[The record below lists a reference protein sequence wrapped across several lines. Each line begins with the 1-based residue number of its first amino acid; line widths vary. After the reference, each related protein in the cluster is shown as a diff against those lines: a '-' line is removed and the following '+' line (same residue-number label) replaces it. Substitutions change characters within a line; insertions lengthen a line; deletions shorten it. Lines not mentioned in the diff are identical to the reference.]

1 MYASTSECLSQ
12 PLLQHQ
18 QRWSEAEPKPC
29 RACSHPLSP
38 SSGVLASENTTW
50 NNPIT
55 KYLLLIVSR
64 TYTIDHIAY
73 LKLPLAKSNIIYAAF
88 RFFFF
93 LCFCNTQTR
102 MMNDWSTSK
111 KATKKAAFVIKKI
124 VFRLTSCLRQMEA
137 ERSQLNCDHTDVW
150 ECCKGI
156 LKSSVQR

>member
-38 SSGVLASENTTW
+38 SNGVLASENTTW

-88 RFFFF
+88 SYFFFCVF
-93 LCFCNTQTR
+93 VTR
-102 MMNDWSTSK
+102 KHERWTTEARPRK
-111 KATKKAAFVIKKI
+111 QQKKAAFVIKK
-124 VFRLTSCLRQMEA
+124 
-137 ERSQLNCDHTDVW
+137 NCFQIDFMSASDGGRKKPIKQWSHRCV
-150 ECCKGI
+150 GM
-156 LKSSVQR
+156 L